1 MKRYFYVS
9 NELDDLQNV
18 ENALEAEGISRA
30 QIHVLSNDDAGVKE
44 RDLNQVYS
52 WFRTD
57 VISTT
62 YKGVIVGAILA
73 VIVLVLSSALGGV
86 EAIGWAPFIMLA
98 IVCLG
103 FCTWE
108 GGLIGSHLPSS
119 RFKKFQ
125 RTLEEGNHV
134 LMIDADIKDVEFI
147 DSVIAKNPGLE
158 AAGTDTTKD
167 QWTVATEKRFRQFAN
182 WGP

>member
-9 NELDDLQNV
+9 NDLDDLESV
-18 ENALEAEGISRA
+18 ENALEESGISRA
-30 QIHVLSNDDAGVKE
+30 QIHVLSNDDAGVKD
-44 RDLNQVYS
+44 RNLNQVYS
-52 WFRTD
+52 WFKTD

-62 YKGVIVGAILA
+62 YKGVIVGLILA
-73 VIVLVLSSALGGV
+73 ALVLIVSNTLGAV
-86 EAIGWAPFIMLA
+86 DSIGWAPFCMLA

-125 RTLEEGNHV
+125 KTLEDGKHV
-134 LMIDADIKDVEFI
+134 LMIDADQKDVEFI
-147 DSVIAKNPGLE
+147 DKVIAQNPGMK
-158 AAGTDTTKD
+158 AAGEDATKD
-167 QWTVATEKRFRQFAN
+167 QWTVATERRFRQFAN
-182 WGP
+182 WY

>member
-1 MKRYFYVS
+1 MRRYFYIS
-9 NELDDLQNV
+9 NDLDDLEKV
-18 ENALEAEGISRA
+18 ELALEGEGISRA

-44 RDLNQVYS
+44 HNLNQVYS

-62 YKGVIVGAILA
+62 YKGVIVGVILA
-73 VIVLVLSSALGGV
+73 TIALFTANAMGATETV
-86 EAIGWAPFIMLA
+86 GWAPFIMLA
-98 IVCLG
+98 IVCVG

-125 RTLEEGNHV
+125 DRIENGQHV
-134 LMIDADIKDVEFI
+134 LMIDADKADVELI
-147 DSVIAKNPGLE
+147 DSVVARIRGVDAVGSD
-158 AAGTDTTKD
+158 ATKD
-167 QWTVATEKRFRQFAN
+167 QWTIATEKRFRQFAN

>member
-9 NELDDLQNV
+9 DDLNEIAEV
-18 ENALEAEGISRA
+18 ERELEDKGVSRG
-30 QIHVLSNDDAGVKE
+30 QIHVLSNDDKGVKE

-52 WFRTD
+52 WFKTD

-62 YKGVIVGAILA
+62 YKGVIIG
-73 VIVLVLSSALGGV
+73 LVLAALILVMAGTAGWT
-86 EAIGWAPFIMLA
+86 ASIGWAPFIMLS

-108 GGLIGSHLPSS
+108 AGLIGSHLPSK
-119 RFKKFQ
+119 RFQ
-125 RTLEEGNHV
+125 RFQEMLERGQHV
-134 LMIDADIKDVEFI
+134 LMVDADKAD
-147 DSVIAKNPGLE
+147 LE
-158 AAGTDTTKD
+158 ILDQVVSHHRRLYAAGEEKTAD
-167 QWTVATEKRFRQFAN
+167 QWTVVTEKRFRQVAN

>member
-1 MKRYFYVS
+1 MRRYFYVS
-9 NELDDLQNV
+9 NDLDDLERV
-18 ENALEAEGISRA
+18 ERTLEEAGISRG

-44 RDLNQVYS
+44 HNLNQVYS

-62 YKGVIVGAILA
+62 YKGVIIGAVLA
-73 VIVLVLSSALGGV
+73 AIVLFSANSLGATATV
-86 EAIGWAPFIMLA
+86 GWAPFIMLA

-119 RFKKFQ
+119 RFKRFQ
-125 RTLEEGNHV
+125 ENLENGEHV
-134 LMIDADIKDVEFI
+134 LMIDADKKDIELI
-147 DSVIAKNPGLE
+147 DATVAASPGMHP
-158 AAGTDTTKD
+158 AGTDTTRD
-167 QWTVATEKRFRQFAN
+167 QWTVATEKRFRQFYD

>member
-1 MKRYFYVS
+1 MRRYFYVS
-9 NELDDLQNV
+9 NDLDDLERV
-18 ENALEAEGISRA
+18 ENTLEEAGISRG

-44 RDLNQVYS
+44 HNLNQVYS

-62 YKGVIVGAILA
+62 YKGAIIGLILA
-73 VIVLVLSSALGGV
+73 VLVLVLSNSSGV
-86 EAIGWAPFIMLA
+86 TETIGWAPFIMLA

-125 RTLEEGNHV
+125 ENIENGEHI
-134 LMIDADIKDVEFI
+134 LMIDADSKDVEFI
-147 DSVIAKNPGLE
+147 DSVVAKSPGLHS
-158 AAGTDTTKD
+158 AGADDTKD
-167 QWTVATEKRFRQFAN
+167 QWTVATEKRFRKFAD

>member
-1 MKRYFYVS
+1 MRRYFYVS
-9 NELDDLQNV
+9 DNLDDLEKV
-18 ENALEAEGISRA
+18 ESTLEEAGISRG

-44 RDLNQVYS
+44 HNLNQVYS

-62 YKGVIVGAILA
+62 YKGALIGLVSAVLILF
-73 VIVLVLSSALGGV
+73 LSSSSGAT
-86 EAIGWAPFIMLA
+86 ATIGWAPFIMLA

-125 RTLEEGNHV
+125 ANLENGEHI
-134 LMIDADIKDVEFI
+134 LMIDAEAKDVDLI
-147 DSVIAKNPGLE
+147 DSVVARTPGLHS
-158 AAGTDTTKD
+158 AGADDTKD
-167 QWTVATEKRFRQFAN
+167 QWAVATEKRFRQFCD

>member
-9 NELDDLQNV
+9 NELDDLQAV
-18 ENALEAEGISRA
+18 ENTLKEAGISRA
-30 QIHVLSNDDAGVKE
+30 QIHVLSNDDTGVKE
-44 RDLNQVYS
+44 RNLNQVYS

-73 VIVLVLSSALGGV
+73 ALVLFFSNALGGV
-86 EAIGWAPFIMLA
+86 EAVGWAPFIMLA

-134 LMIDADIKDVEFI
+134 LMIDADPNDVELI
-147 DSVIAKNPGLE
+147 DSVVAKTPGL
-158 AAGTDTTKD
+158 ASAGTDATKD

>member
-1 MKRYFYVS
+1 MRRYFYIS
-9 NELDDLQNV
+9 NSLDDLERV
-18 ENALEAEGISRA
+18 ENTLEEAGISRA

-44 RDLNQVYS
+44 RNLNQVYS

-62 YKGVIVGAILA
+62 YKGVVIGLILA
-73 VIVLVLSSALGGV
+73 GLVLFAANALGGTETV
-86 EAIGWAPFIMLA
+86 GWAPFIMLA
-98 IVCLG
+98 IVCVG

-125 RTLEEGNHV
+125 ERIENGQHV
-134 LMIDADIKDVEFI
+134 LMIDADKRDVELI
-147 DSVIAKNPGLE
+147 DSVVANIRGVDAVGS
-158 AAGTDTTKD
+158 DSTKD
-167 QWTVATEKRFRQFAN
+167 QWTVATEKRFRQFAD

>member
-1 MKRYFYVS
+1 MRRYFYVS
-9 NELDDLQNV
+9 DNLDDLEKV
-18 ENALEAEGISRA
+18 ESTLEEAGISRG

-44 RDLNQVYS
+44 HNLNQVYS

-62 YKGVIVGAILA
+62 YKGALIGLVSAVLILF
-73 VIVLVLSSALGGV
+73 LSSSSGAT
-86 EAIGWAPFIMLA
+86 ATIGWAPFIMLA

-108 GGLIGSHLPSS
+108 GCLIGSHLPSS

-125 RTLEEGNHV
+125 ANLENGEHI
-134 LMIDADIKDVEFI
+134 LMIDAEAKDVDLI
-147 DSVIAKNPGLE
+147 DSVVARTPGLHS
-158 AAGTDTTKD
+158 AGADDTKD
-167 QWTVATEKRFRQFAN
+167 QWAVATEKRFRQFCD

>member
-1 MKRYFYVS
+1 MRRYFYVS
-9 NELDDLQNV
+9 NSLDELERV
-18 ENALEAEGISRA
+18 ENSLEQAGISRG

-44 RDLNQVYS
+44 HNLNQVYS
-52 WFRTD
+52 WFKTD

-62 YKGVIVGAILA
+62 YKGAIIGAVLA
-73 VIVLVLSSALGGV
+73 AIVLFTANSLGAT
-86 EAIGWAPFIMLA
+86 ESIGWAPFIMLA

-119 RFKKFQ
+119 RFKRFQ
-125 RTLEEGNHV
+125 ANIENGEHI
-134 LMIDADIKDVEFI
+134 LMVDANQGDIELITSVVGESPGVE
-147 DSVIAKNPGLE
+147 S
-158 AAGTDTTKD
+158 AGTGTTRD
-167 QWTVATEKRFRQFAN
+167 QWTVATEKRFRQFAD

>member
-18 ENALEAEGISRA
+18 ENALEESGISRA

-44 RDLNQVYS
+44 RNLNQVYS
-52 WFRTD
+52 WFKTD

-62 YKGVIVGAILA
+62 YKGLIVGLILA
-73 VIVLVLSSALGGV
+73 VVVIFFSNSLGAV
-86 EAIGWAPFIMLA
+86 DSIGWAPFIMLA
-98 IVCLG
+98 IVCVG

-119 RFKKFQ
+119 RFKNFQ
-125 RTLEEGNHV
+125 RSLEEGKHI
-134 LMIDADIKDVEFI
+134 LMVDAEAKDIDFI
-147 DSVIAKNPGLE
+147 DSVVAKNPGMK
-158 AAGTDTTKD
+158 AAGADVTKD
-167 QWTVATEKRFRQFAN
+167 QWTVVTERRLRQFAS